1 MPIPKKIQRDR
12 PAAGAASYLDILQD
26 WAPGWGVQSRLDTKL
41 ARARAQDEPVL
52 YPHLLPGL
60 DLLLCAVPGARAPYP
75 SLAELRQRCLDSVAH
90 ALEQPPERIEN
101 GGHWYEFNGLAV
113 LVFASSARPRI
124 LRDFGADAF
133 GSNARVAASTLRG
146 IRLR

>member
-12 PAAGAASYLDILQD
+12 PAAGTSSYLDILLD
-26 WAPGWGVQSRLDTKL
+26 WTPGWGVQSRLDTKL
-41 ARARAQDEPVL
+41 ARARSQDEPVL
-52 YPHLLPGL
+52 YSHLLPGL

-75 SLAELRQRCLDSVAH
+75 ALSELRQRCLDSVAH
-90 ALEQPPERIEN
+90 ALAQPPGRIEE

-113 LVFASSARPRI
+113 LVFASSARARI
-124 LRDFGADAF
+124 LRDFGADTL